1 MGQKLPYMLADGLIT
16 VKCSFGS
23 AMPDFLRKLGIVLL
37 KEFQQGFLLD
47 TDAEIGIFQFGS
59 GYIPIRLHQFLVSAV
74 YLHTN
79 LVNRMVDS
87 LRFGTL
93 ARSTVVL
100 HVPQVWGNIH
110 LAAELL
116 NLSVHHKAAH
126 QCQIA
131 VGLCTAFLHIE

>member
-1 MGQKLPYMLADGLIT
+1 MGQKFPNMAANRLIASECPLHPA
-16 VKCSFGS
+16 V
-23 AMPDFLRKLGIVLL
+23 PDFLGELGVVLL
-37 KEFQQGFLLD
+37 EQFQQGFLLD
-47 TDAEIGIFQFGS
+47 ADTEIGVFELG
-59 GYIPIRLHQFLVSAV
+59 GGNIPVRLHQFLIASV
-74 YLHTN
+74 YLHPN
-79 LVNRMVDS
+79 FVNRTVDS
-87 LRFGTL
+87 LRFDTL

-126 QCQIA
+126 QWQIA

>member
-1 MGQKLPYMLADGLIT
+1 MGQKLPNMVADRLIASE
-16 VKCSFGS
+16 CSLCP
-23 AMPDFLRKLGIVLL
+23 AVPDFLLKLGIVLL
-37 KEFQQGFLLD
+37 EQLQQGFLLD
-47 TDAEIGIFQFGS
+47 ADTEIGIFQLG
-59 GYIPIRLHQFLVSAV
+59 GCNIPIRLHQFMVTTV
-74 YLHTN
+74 YLHPN
-79 LVNRMVDS
+79 LVNRTVDS
-87 LRFGTL
+87 LRFDTL

-126 QCQIA
+126 QWQIA